1 MRRIRDTLILVAT
14 LVAVVTPAVAI
25 GLVTGAAVLASPE
38 VAQASPQ
45 GVIRDCAQDGK
56 LDRQY
61 SLSDLKKSE
70 QQLPTDVDEYTN
82 CRDVINQAEVAGSGG
97 HSKGST
103 KGALSGAGGAGGST
117 GGGGGTAAA
126 SPKDVTALAH
136 ATKRATGK
144 APTLSLGGQSV
155 QAGSPGVF
163 KTASATNSLPTPILL
178 ALIAMAVLT
187 AAGGVVALGR
197 RFPEVIGAASRIF
210 RR

>member
-1 MRRIRDTLILVAT
+1 MRRIRDTLILSAT
-14 LVAVVTPAVAI
+14 FVAVVAPAVAI
-25 GLVTGAAVLASPE
+25 GLATGAAVLASPQ

-56 LDRQY
+56 LDHQY
-61 SLSDLKKSE
+61 SLSDLKKAE
-70 QQLPTDVDEYTN
+70 RQLPTDVDEYTN
-82 CRDVINQAEVAGSGG
+82 CRDVINQAEVSGSGG

-103 KGALSGAGGAGGST
+103 KGALSGAGGSS
-117 GGGGGTAAA
+117 GGGGTAAA

-136 ATKRATGK
+136 ATKQASGK

-155 QAGSPGVF
+155 RPGSPGMF

>member
-1 MRRIRDTLILVAT
+1 MRRLRDTLIFVAT
-14 LVAVVTPAVAI
+14 LVAVVAPAVAL
-25 GLVTGAAVLASPE
+25 GLATGAAVLATPE

-61 SLSDLKKSE
+61 SLSDLKKAE

-82 CRDVINQAEVAGSGG
+82 CRDVINQAEVSGSGG

-103 KGALSGAGGAGGST
+103 KGALSSAGGSSG

-136 ATKRATGK
+136 AAKQAAGK

-155 QAGSPGVF
+155 QPGSTGTFRTAG
-163 KTASATNSLPTPILL
+163 ATNSLPTPILL

-187 AAGGVVALGR
+187 ATGGAVALGR